1 MDVPEDLKTD
11 HDHARTDVNP
21 SSSFYLTLS
30 EDDIADAPFL
40 DGPSHLSVTAVLNY
54 CKLKILRP
62 YLRLLSITGLRSLAV
77 DQVESCT
84 LWYILGLFYTIQVII
99 LMCIGYL
106 LQYMACF
113 RRDRGFCYKIFNTSE
128 PLLKSME
135 QDITQLN
142 SEKYEQICHG
152 SVIFSY
158 IIPSVLHL
166 CAYLFGVYT
175 FRSSEN
181 DQLPSLMERVFLAS
195 SHLSDGF
202 LSQKKLVKLLWIFVG
217 LGVIWMLLSFMSVN
231 FMMFDGT
238 ILFRWFEN
246 RSKAVIVTMKVML
259 IVGTLWHDIIQA
271 TVISSYCLQAQLLTS
286 YLHFLRS
293 KLLQHPI
300 QSIEWMREISE
311 FKKLL
316 KYLNENLSTSACV
329 FIFINICWALSG
341 TLWLL
346 GYDHIDFQTLPISVI
361 SILNV
366 CLWWTLILAPF
377 IQAAR
382 LTSACKLIKTVGHEV
397 RARPFVHQGTPG
409 SELDTI
415 LLYASSLDMSATLF
429 KIPITGR
436 ALAFGVTVLA
446 VSVLVIGQCH
456 YLTA

>member
-1 MDVPEDLKTD
+1 MDEGKKTFI
-11 HDHARTDVNP
+11 HSP
-21 SSSFYLTLS
+21 SS
-30 EDDIADAPFL
+30 
-40 DGPSHLSVTAVLNY
+40 V
-54 CKLKILRP
+54 
-62 YLRLLSITGLRSLAV
+62 SIN
-77 DQVESCT
+77 
-84 LWYILGLFYTIQVII
+84 
-99 LMCIGYL
+99 
-106 LQYMACF
+106 LQ
-113 RRDRGFCYKIFNTSE
+113 
-128 PLLKSME
+128 
-135 QDITQLN
+135 
-142 SEKYEQICHG
+142 
-152 SVIFSY
+152 
-158 IIPSVLHL
+158 
-166 CAYLFGVYT
+166 
-175 FRSSEN
+175 
-181 DQLPSLMERVFLAS
+181 
-195 SHLSDGF
+195 
-202 LSQKKLVKLLWIFVG
+202 
-217 LGVIWMLLSFMSVN
+217 
-231 FMMFDGT
+231 
-238 ILFRWFEN
+238 
-246 RSKAVIVTMKVML
+246 
-259 IVGTLWHDIIQA
+259 
-271 TVISSYCLQAQLLTS
+271 
-286 YLHFLRS
+286 
-293 KLLQHPI
+293 
-300 QSIEWMREISE
+300 EISE